1 MKSILIAILLISC
14 IGCQKPYNKSN
25 NSYYHSIPTLWQ
37 VQTSEI
43 IIGNNLNKREREY
56 ERWKKEQNVRG
67 TSKRKTINGS

>member
-67 TSKRKTINGS
+67 TSERKTINGS